1 MTEHDSLAER
11 GRAIEEE
18 YFRRKDR
25 ELVEKM
31 RQANAAEAARSEL
44 SRATGLQDP
53 ALVKELQD
61 LGFTPDTVVLLPVV
75 PVLEMA
81 WAENEITSAER
92 HLIVKFARSRG
103 VAEDSVADKQLTQW
117 MTERPDGTVFKGA
130 GRLIAAMLSSGS
142 SQLGGALTTG
152 DLVAYCEEIAAA
164 SGGLLGT
171 RLGSM
176 SAEEKALLA
185 RIASDLQARKP

>member
-31 RQANAAEAARSEL
+31 RQDKAAEAARGEMSV
-44 SRATGLQDP
+44 ATGLHDP
-53 ALVKELQD
+53 AMVKELQD
-61 LGFTPDTVVLLPVV
+61 LGFTPETVILLPLV

-81 WAENEITSAER
+81 WAEHEITSAER
-92 HLIVKFARSRG
+92 HLLVTFARSRG
-103 VAEDSVADKQLTQW
+103 VAEHTIADAQLTQW
-117 MTERPDGTVFKGA
+117 MTSRPEEAVFRGA
-130 GRLIAAMLSSGS
+130 GRLIAAMIASGVS
-142 SQLGGALTTG
+142 HPGGRLTAG
-152 DLVAYCEEIAAA
+152 DLVAYCEEIASA

-176 SAEEKALLA
+176 SPEEKALLA
-185 RIASDLQARKP
+185 RIASDLEARKS